1 MTSTSTSGGTNRTR
15 RRPVTAAGSRGIGQA
30 TQRGSMA
37 LPSGTG
43 LGIGGGMGLRNR
55 PGWEADEVVSNLRAS
70 GLEGMSR
77 SHTADRSRHG
87 VSSLS
92 LSLAR
97 VMSLVPKDTFR
108 V

>member
-1 MTSTSTSGGTNRTR
+1 
-15 RRPVTAAGSRGIGQA
+15 
-30 TQRGSMA
+30 
-37 LPSGTG
+37 
-43 LGIGGGMGLRNR
+43 MGLRNR